1 LTSNKPTNK
10 LKILSFYMRDAKR
23 PACKMKVVNG
33 RINVSVANLYR
44 EATYGSEIINQG
56 LLGERVSVEDSSKDF
71 SQVTL
76 QDGYRGWI
84 SNYQWVPASEDNFP
98 TKVIR
103 EHLVHIRSEA
113 DPDGVSLRD
122 ATIGSHLSIAGE
134 NDRWYEVILPDGL
147 RGWIENNIFNVFPPA
162 NRDGAI
168 ELIEEF
174 LGYPYFWG
182 GRSVKGFDCS
192 GLIQT
197 VFSLIGINIPRDSW
211 MQQRD
216 GTYVSDNPE
225 HAEPGDLYF
234 FSDTGSKIT
243 HVGMALGGG
252 RVIHARG
259 LVRLNSLFRDD
270 PHYNEILDKSFVDIR
285 TFF

>member
-1 LTSNKPTNK
+1 MSE
-10 LKILSFYMRDAKR
+10 IRGA
-23 PACKMKVVNG
+23 
-33 RINVSVANLYR
+33 INVSVANLYR

-56 LLGERVSVEDSSKDF
+56 LLGELITVEDSMKDF
-71 SQVTL
+71 SQITL
-76 QDGYRGWI
+76 QDGYQGWV
-84 SNYQWVPASEDNFP
+84 SNYQWVSYKENNYP

-103 EHLVHIRSEA
+103 EHIVRIHSEA
-113 DPDGVSLRD
+113 HPESETLRD
-122 ATIGSHLSIAGE
+122 ATIGSYVSIAGE
-134 NDRWYEVILPDGL
+134 NDRWHEVILPDGL
-147 RGWIENNIFNVFPPA
+147 KGWIEKNVFKAFPPA
-162 NRDGAI
+162 NRDGAVK
-168 ELIEEF
+168 LIEEF
-174 LGYPYFWG
+174 LGYPYCWG

-197 VFSLIGINIPRDSW
+197 VFSLIGINLPRDSW

-225 HAEPGDLYF
+225 DAKRGDLYF

-252 RVIHARG
+252 RIIHARG
-259 LVRLNSLFRDD
+259 LVRQNSLFRDD
-270 PHYNEILDKSFVDIR
+270 PQYNEVLDKSFVDVR